1 MPRPISAAPPPMA
14 GERGKLL
21 TLTSDIVAT
30 HTSHNAVPSSDLSGL
45 IETVFNTLSG
55 LGAPAAEPEQ
65 EPAVPIKNS
74 VSKKF
79 ITCLECGKEQKMLK
93 RHLHS
98 AHDTNPDEYRAK
110 WGLAHHYPMVAPVYA
125 TLRSRLAKE
134 INFGRKRKS

>member
-1 MPRPISAAPPPMA
+1 MS
-14 GERGKLL
+14 EQSVEQSELL
-21 TLTSDIVAT
+21 TLTSDIVVNHA
-30 HTSHNAVPSSDLSGL
+30 SNNAVPSADLSGL

-55 LGAPAAEPEQ
+55 LGAPPAEPEQ
-65 EPAVPIKNS
+65 EPAVPIKKS

-93 RHLHS
+93 RHLHT

-110 WGLAHHYPMVAPVYA
+110 WGLSHDYPMVAPVYA
-125 TLRSRLAKE
+125 ALRSKIAKD